1 MRIDFFLL
9 SLSNI
14 NNKTAFAKTM
24 NKSIIINTEEI
35 QQYIKDIRKIP
46 VISHERQEQI
56 FKLLISK
63 ETSKNEKTDLLNELV
78 VGNLRFVISV
88 AKMYQSQGMDIM
100 DLISEGNIGLIKA
113 AERFDPT
120 SGLKFISYAVWWV
133 KQSIMASLNENSR
146 TIRIPSNLVQ
156 EAQKQRKREQV
167 GIEDQFH
174 LDKDN
179 EPIVGQN
186 LPYCIGL
193 YSEINEDGDTLIDI
207 IPNKNADD
215 PEEFLNSP
223 EEIKKKVALMLN
235 VLDEREKIIII
246 KYYGLTGVESNLDA
260 LGEEF
265 GCTKER
271 IRQLRDKAIK
281 KLRNESFGLLNYL

>member
-1 MRIDFFLL
+1 M
-9 SLSNI
+9 
-14 NNKTAFAKTM
+14 K
-24 NKSIIINTEEI
+24 KSIITNTDEI

-46 VISHERQEQI
+46 VISHEKQEEI
-56 FKLLISK
+56 FTLLKSKTTTKQEKEKLY
-63 ETSKNEKTDLLNELV
+63 NELV

-88 AKMYQSQGMDIM
+88 AKMYQNQGIDIM
-100 DLISEGNIGLIKA
+100 DLISEGNIGLMKA

-120 SGLKFISYAVWWV
+120 SGFKFISYAVWWI
-133 KQSIMASLNENSR
+133 KQSMMASLNDNAR

-156 EAQKQRKREQV
+156 EAQKKKKEEISQ
-167 GIEDQFH
+167 EDQFYISKN
-174 LDKDN
+174 D
-179 EPIVGQN
+179 ETVATE

-207 IPNKNADD
+207 IPNKNADN
-215 PEEFLNSP
+215 PEAFINSP
-223 EEIKKKVALMLN
+223 EEIKKKVNLMLG
-235 VLDEREKIIII
+235 VLDEREKIIIER
-246 KYYGLTGVESNLDA
+246 YYGLTGVESNLED
-260 LGEEF
+260 LGDEF